1 MILELG
7 LCITCQKQRAGRCSG
22 HPVECKNKG
31 MVLGNEMK
39 FTEKLI
45 ANRMNVSFLLILL
58 LMVSAVVFAASENLI
73 VLIFPL
79 VVAGIIIWWLIYSST
94 AKRKLIGK
102 GVVQEHQT
110 DLTEELEDFFK
121 PESKPKKIFA
131 AYGMTIGIFTV
142 IIALGFGF
150 APDFLEKL
158 FSSNFLILAL
168 FLIIM
173 AMSYLVVKKKL
184 K

>member
-1 MILELG
+1 
-7 LCITCQKQRAGRCSG
+7 
-22 HPVECKNKG
+22 

-58 LMVSAVVFAASENLI
+58 LMASAVVFAVSGNLI
-73 VLIFPL
+73 VLIFPI

-94 AKRKLIGK
+94 AKRKLIEK
-102 GVVQEHQT
+102 GVVPAYQR

-131 AYGMTIGIFTV
+131 AYGMTVGIFILIV
-142 IIALGFGF
+142 ALGFGF
-150 APDFLEKL
+150 APQLLEKL
-158 FSSNFLILAL
+158 FSSNFLLLVL
-168 FLIIM
+168 FLFIL